1 MGLSLGATSHH
12 GAGVGRAL
20 AAPLCLRHLSAVCNH
35 EDSEMYLLEKE
46 VYEKC
51 CTDILSCE

>member
-1 MGLSLGATSHH
+1 MGPHPTTVLGREELQLLHFAF
-12 GAGVGRAL
+12 
-20 AAPLCLRHLSAVCNH
+20 CHLSAVCNH

-51 CTDILSCE
+51 CTNTLSCE

>member
-1 MGLSLGATSHH
+1 MGLRPPTVL
-12 GAGVGRAL
+12 GRAGL
-20 AAPLCLRHLSAVCNH
+20 WPLRFAFRHLSAVCNH